1 MAPTMQAPP
10 IKMPQLHSSIHDRRP
25 DTASGSSAI
34 ISQGIL
40 FHFFVFNLSQQR
52 ITLYH

>member
-10 IKMPQLHSSIHDRRP
+10 IKMPQLHSTIHDRRP

-34 ISQGIL
+34 ISQGM
-40 FHFFVFNLSQQR
+40 FFP
-52 ITLYH
+52 TLNKDCWE

>member
-10 IKMPQLHSSIHDRRP
+10 IKMLQLHSSMHDRRP

-34 ISQGIL
+34 ITQGT
-40 FHFFVFNLSQQR
+40 FFGR
-52 ITLYH
+52 KE

>member
-10 IKMPQLHSSIHDRRP
+10 IKMPQLHSSVHDRRP

-34 ISQGIL
+34 ISQGISL
-40 FHFFVFNLSQQR
+40 KTHFFCYV
-52 ITLYH
+52 